1 MKKTLLITVIFCV
14 TVASFLVFTT
24 ESFSKAIV
32 EKRFEEA
39 IQGLA
44 LTFDPPFLEVPELG
58 ITVKGVVIIAPGKE
72 HIVIT
77 PSLQFNYKAE
87 LENGFVIIDTVEYSN
102 PVILGLVSATSEDHF
117 KIPAIPPYDEEGNI
131 DLSKVEVPNDANLYF
146 KSILAFLDEDGGV
159 LSTFNLN
166 LKLLH
171 GAIQFITFK

>member
-1 MKKTLLITVIFCV
+1 MKL
-14 TVASFLVFTT
+14 
-24 ESFSKAIV
+24 ES
-32 EKRFEEA
+32 EED
-39 IQGLA
+39 IQGLK
-44 LTFDPPFLEVPELG
+44 LDFDPPLAVTLPIIGEVYVRNVE
-58 ITVKGVVIIAPGKE
+58 ITAPGKE

-87 LENGFVIIDTVEYSN
+87 LESGIVTINVISGEYDEDGN
-102 PVILGLVSATSEDHF
+102 EILWPIIIGLISATSEDHF